1 MDEYLLICVLMVG
14 VFITISSADDAFF
27 DIVAFGIERFSFPRP
42 IGATKIPATAVFV
55 ANWHEENVLERMVE
69 GNLSRI
75 PIPSVKLY
83 PGVYPNDT
91 GTRDVA
97 LRLAEKY
104 PDRVCV
110 IINTLPSRTS
120 KGQML
125 NEMFLQVFR
134 VPNDAPELVVL
145 HDSEDII
152 DPRTFDVYAAYAAEN
167 DFIQVPVFALNSSN
181 RSRSP
186 LPTCPG
192 QAIGQRGGRTAWAR
206 GASFDEAFLGQIVL
220 PNGETF
226 GPHALDAINI
236 AYSGKPLLA
245 GR

>member
-1 MDEYLLICVLMVG
+1 MKKTCW
-14 VFITISSADDAFF
+14 SAF
-27 DIVAFGIERFSFPRP
+27 
-42 IGATKIPATAVFV
+42 
-55 ANWHEENVLERMVE
+55 E

-83 PGVYPNDT
+83 LGVYPNDT

-110 IINTLPSRTS
+110 IINTLPSPTS

-181 RSRSP
+181 RSKVAATYMPRPGDRHGLFRELSGLHTA
-186 LPTCPG
+186 LP
-192 QAIGQRGGRTAWAR
+192 
-206 GASFDEAFLGQIVL
+206 
-220 PNGETF
+220 
-226 GPHALDAINI
+226 ALD
-236 AYSGKPLLA
+236 
-245 GR
+245 

>member
-1 MDEYLLICVLMVG
+1 MAASCQGWFILRVPACGMIIIIMILDGIMDEYLLIYVLMVG

-83 PGVYPNDT
+83 LGVYPNDT

-110 IINTLPSRTS
+110 IKYFARSDLKRS
-120 KGQML
+120 
-125 NEMFLQVFR
+125 
-134 VPNDAPELVVL
+134 DA
-145 HDSEDII
+145 
-152 DPRTFDVYAAYAAEN
+152 
-167 DFIQVPVFALNSSN
+167 
-181 RSRSP
+181 
-186 LPTCPG
+186 
-192 QAIGQRGGRTAWAR
+192 
-206 GASFDEAFLGQIVL
+206 
-220 PNGETF
+220 
-226 GPHALDAINI
+226 
-236 AYSGKPLLA
+236 K
-245 GR
+245 

>member
-1 MDEYLLICVLMVG
+1 MFTYMRTYGRCIYYHFICE
-14 VFITISSADDAFF
+14 DAFI

-55 ANWHEENVLERMVE
+55 ANWHEENVLEHMVE

-83 PGVYPNDT
+83 LGVYPNDT

-110 IINTLPSRTS
+110 IINTLPGPTS

-134 VPNDAPELVVL
+134 VPNDAPELVVR
-145 HDSEDII
+145 SSCMTA
-152 DPRTFDVYAAYAAEN
+152 RT
-167 DFIQVPVFALNSSN
+167 
-181 RSRSP
+181 
-186 LPTCPG
+186 
-192 QAIGQRGGRTAWAR
+192 
-206 GASFDEAFLGQIVL
+206 
-220 PNGETF
+220 
-226 GPHALDAINI
+226 
-236 AYSGKPLLA
+236 
-245 GR
+245 